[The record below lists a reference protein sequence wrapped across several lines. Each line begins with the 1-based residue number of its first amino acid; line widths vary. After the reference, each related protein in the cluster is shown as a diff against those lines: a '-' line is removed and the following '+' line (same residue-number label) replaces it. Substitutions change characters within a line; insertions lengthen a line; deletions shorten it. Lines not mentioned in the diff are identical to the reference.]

1 MTYDERFNYRQ
12 KNTVQVLDKFKSWLI
27 ENLTLNNPTK
37 TPLTTAISNTLTRL
51 EKLCVYTTKGEHE
64 IDNNLAENAI
74 SPIALGRKNFRFA
87 GTHVSAQRAA
97 ILCSLLATCKY
108 HDVNPLEWLEDVLTR
123 IADHPIN
130 RIEELYSGLSSFVIL
145 LLAKFIR
152 QGRPRQGI

>member
-1 MTYDERFNYRQ
+1 M
-12 KNTVQVLDKFKSWLI
+12 QVLDKFKSWLI